1 MHDGTCISP
10 SFSYGTSCGTVY
22 NSSILC
28 CVLES
33 MHLAL
38 NSIFVAI
45 VQITTENLSMN
56 SETEKINSVKRFSL
70 LEGVSF
76 VDQTPIF

>member
-1 MHDGTCISP
+1 MHDGTCMSP
-10 SFSYGTSCGTVY
+10 NFSYGTSCGNVC

-38 NSIFVAI
+38 NSIFIAI
-45 VQITTENLSMN
+45 VQITTENHSMN
-56 SETEKINSVKRFSL
+56 SEKINSVKRFSL